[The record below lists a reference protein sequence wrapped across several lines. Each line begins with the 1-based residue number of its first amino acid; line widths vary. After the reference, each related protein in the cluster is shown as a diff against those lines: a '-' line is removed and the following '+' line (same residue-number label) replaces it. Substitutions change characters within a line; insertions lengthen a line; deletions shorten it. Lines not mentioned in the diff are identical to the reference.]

1 MLDKFV
7 HGSNCQTGP
16 SFLKLEVLEFSS
28 AFLKNVFFKSE
39 KKKPMEKDSGYFWN
53 IVSLQGVLTVKKI
66 KKEEGHKKGRH
77 D

>member
-39 KKKPMEKDSGYFWN
+39 KKSQWRRILGTSGL
-53 IVSLQGVLTVKKI
+53 IM
-66 KKEEGHKKGRH
+66 H
-77 D
+77 

>member
-28 AFLKNVFFKSE
+28 AFLKNVFFKS
-39 KKKPMEKDSGYFWN
+39 KKKSQWRRILGTSG
-53 IVSLQGVLTVKKI
+53 I
-66 KKEEGHKKGRH
+66 
-77 D
+77 